1 MNFKPALGPNDP
13 RFRWR
18 AAWVLAPIVIGAVA
32 IGLIGQSAG
41 AQGSVTVWTHAAS
54 ACSPDE
60 ASFGRFD
67 AHVSS
72 FKHAPAATG
81 QIVTRC
87 NIVDLPQFGIGEIQ
101 VLDVVYRDQDGPGT
115 AQRVRAELIRSN
127 NAGVTSVIRTFDS
140 NAFAGSSATQRRF
153 VSYSHT
159 FNFEA
164 NAYFV
169 QVRVDRATTNITPLI
184 ATVRLTK
191 IVG

>member
-1 MNFKPALGPNDP
+1 MNSNPTPVPGSR
-13 RFRWR
+13 RFRR
-18 AAWVLAPIVIGAVA
+18 FAAWLIPPIAIGAVA
-32 IGLIGQSAG
+32 VGLVGQSAG
-41 AQGSVTVWTHAAS
+41 AQGPVTVWTHVAS

-67 AHVSS
+67 SHVSS
-72 FKHAPAATG
+72 FKHAPGATG

-87 NIVDLPQFGIGEIQ
+87 NIVDLPQFGIGEIP
-101 VLDVVYRDQDGPGT
+101 VLDVVYRDQDGSGT

-127 NAGVTSVIRTFDS
+127 NAGTTSVIKTFDS
-140 NAFAGSSATQRRF
+140 NAFAGSPATQRRF
-153 VSYSHT
+153 VSYSHA
-159 FNFEA
+159 FNFDT

-169 QVRVDRATTNITPLI
+169 QIRVDRTTTSVTPLI